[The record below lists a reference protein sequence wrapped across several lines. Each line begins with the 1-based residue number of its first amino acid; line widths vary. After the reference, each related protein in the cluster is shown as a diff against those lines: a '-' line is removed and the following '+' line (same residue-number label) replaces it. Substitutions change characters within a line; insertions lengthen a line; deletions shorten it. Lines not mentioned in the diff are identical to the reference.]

1 MRYIVANHFST
12 FLEIYQKLESPFLLI
27 VYLYSAVCLYQ
38 ILLGHKEVLSKSSQP
53 AMKQAAQSVGGK
65 VQPVFDQLSSLINE
79 DIVKKI
85 GAVYAFDI
93 SGEFSAVA

>member
-1 MRYIVANHFST
+1 M
-12 FLEIYQKLESPFLLI
+12 
-27 VYLYSAVCLYQ
+27 
-38 ILLGHKEVLSKSSQP
+38 SKSSQP
-53 AMKQAAQSVGGK
+53 AMKQAAQSAGAGGK